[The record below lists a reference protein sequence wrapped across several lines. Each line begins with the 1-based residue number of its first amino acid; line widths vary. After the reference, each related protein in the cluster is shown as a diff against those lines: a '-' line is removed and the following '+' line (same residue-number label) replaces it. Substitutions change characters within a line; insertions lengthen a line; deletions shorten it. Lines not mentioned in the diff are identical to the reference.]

1 MGLVA
6 YLVGIVECK
15 FCIMGFCS
23 GTNQFRQDL
32 QDQNDLFVQALFFV
46 GFPGTLKT
54 YTEELGDSEYGQE
67 F

>member
-1 MGLVA
+1 
-6 YLVGIVECK
+6 
-15 FCIMGFCS
+15 MGFCS